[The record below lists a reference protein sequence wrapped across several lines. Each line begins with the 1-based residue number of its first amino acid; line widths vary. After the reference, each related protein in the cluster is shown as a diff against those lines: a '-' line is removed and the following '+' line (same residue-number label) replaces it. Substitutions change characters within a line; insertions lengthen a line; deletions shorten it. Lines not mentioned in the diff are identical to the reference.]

1 VKIRTLIVDDEALGR
16 KRVRK
21 LLESEPECEIIG
33 ECSDGQEAVAAMRSF
48 TPDLV
53 FLDVQMPE
61 LNGFEVLAQ
70 LEVDRLPVIIFV
82 TAHDQFA
89 LKAFEAQAIDYLL
102 KPFEDERFYQSLQR
116 AKAYLE
122 GHESRKMHERL
133 QSLVNSLS
141 SQTKLITRMAVKTG
155 GRILFIKTSEIDWIE
170 AVGNYLNLHIGS
182 EAHLLRGRVSEL
194 EKRLDPNQFFRIH
207 RSAIVNL
214 DRVKEFHPL
223 FKGDGVAILKN
234 GTRLSVSRSCNQR
247 LQRLLEPEL

>member
-1 VKIRTLIVDDEALGR
+1 MKIRTLIVDDEALGR